1 MRPCNR
7 DFKIRYRIRH
17 EMMFLIQLF
26 RTLIMVQVL
35 ECLLAVLYV
44 CIPVANV
51 NHNQEYQTYLTAR
64 DGDYF
69 SHSNETS
76 FFSRSCV
83 G

>member
-1 MRPCNR
+1 
-7 DFKIRYRIRH
+7 
-17 EMMFLIQLF
+17 MMFLIQLF

-69 SHSNETS
+69 SHRVTRLLS
-76 FFSRSCV
+76 FPGHVMVDFFVMIWYTHFSQKTC
-83 G
+83 